1 MVKITIYLP
10 LLFVEREIDEIMEGF
25 IIVLILLIAIAIS
38 NVLNH
43 FIPMVPVPLIQIAL
57 GSIFAVLPLG
67 LNIRLEPELFF
78 VLFVAPI
85 LFNDGKMIPKNELWK
100 LRIPILLLALGLVFA
115 TVIIGGYLIY
125 WLIPDI
131 PLPAAFALAAILSP
145 TDAVAVSALSKKAH
159 INKSIMT
166 LLEGEALINDA
177 SGLVAFKF
185 AVAATVTGVF
195 SIKSAMF
202 SFLILAFGGLAIGA
216 IVAFVIIKFRIFLR
230 RLGMEDVTLH
240 MLIQI
245 VTPFLIYLIA
255 EHFSVSGILAVV
267 AGGIIHSIEKKQVE
281 SSTLE
286 LQIMSENTWRLMMFG
301 LNGLVFVLLGLQIP
315 EVVKTV
321 YYNQE
326 INTLKA
332 LGYVL
337 VISVA
342 LIIIRYIWIYLC
354 WKPAHISGKRSGKHT
369 PEPKSFL
376 LISISGVRGAVTLAA
391 AFSVPY
397 LLQNGSSF
405 PQRDLIIF
413 LAAGVILTSLVI
425 ASIFLPLLSRRDK
438 PSGAT
443 RKNSPEQVARIKLMK
458 AVIKAMKE
466 EMDSENKA
474 AALSIISDSH
484 RVIWQITHKE
494 GGAIVAHN
502 DKPTEAKIWVT
513 ALDAEKREIQVM
525 YEEGLIEKETVNRLL
540 ESINHR
546 EMLLTKKYKYKLLLY
561 MYLFKRI
568 LSVVVKKRTAQI
580 QSPKDTDSMLQL
592 KIRVAKAAVEAV
604 SKQMDTTN
612 NEISLYV
619 LSHYNEAI
627 QKFYDSTGN
636 LTSGQKEVS
645 KKKELQYKA
654 IQIQR
659 NEVQILFEKGEIS
672 LETANKLRR
681 FINYTEA
688 SMLQENEIIEV

>member
-1 MVKITIYLP
+1 MI
-10 LLFVEREIDEIMEGF
+10 EREIGKGMEGF

-38 NVLNH
+38 NVVNH
-43 FIPMVPVPLIQIAL
+43 FIPKIPVPLIQIAL
-57 GSIFAVLPLG
+57 GSIFALLPLG
-67 LNIRLEPELFF
+67 INIRLEPELFF

-85 LFNDGKMIPKNELWK
+85 LFNDGKMIPKSRLWK
-100 LRIPILLLALGLVFA
+100 LKIPILLLALGLVFA
-115 TVIIGGYLIY
+115 TVIIGGYLVY

-145 TDAVAVSALSKKAH
+145 TDAVAVSALSKKSH
-159 INKSIMT
+159 INKNIMT

-185 AVAATVTGVF
+185 AVAATVTGAF
-195 SIKSAMF
+195 SIKSAMY

-216 IVAFVIIKFRIFLR
+216 LVALIIIKFRIYLR

-245 VTPFLIYLIA
+245 LTPFLVYLVA

-267 AGGIIHSIEKKQVE
+267 AGGIIHSIEKKRVE

-286 LQIMSENTWRLMMFG
+286 LQIMSENTWSLMMFI

-315 EVVKTV
+315 AVARAA

-326 INTLKA
+326 INTIKA

-337 VISVA
+337 LISVS

-354 WKPAHISGKRSGKHT
+354 WKPADIIGRRTGKHS
-369 PEPKSFL
+369 PKPKTLL

-391 AFSVPY
+391 AFSIPY
-397 LLQNGSSF
+397 MLQNGSSF

-443 RKNSPEQVARIKLMK
+443 RRISPEQVARIKLMR

-484 RVIWQITHKE
+484 RVIWQIAHKE
-494 GGAIVAHN
+494 RGAILDIS
-502 DKPTEAKIWVT
+502 DKTAETKIWVI
-513 ALDAEKREIQVM
+513 ALNAEKTEIQAM
-525 YEEGLIEKETVNRLL
+525 HEEGLIDKKTVNRLL
-540 ESINHR
+540 QSVNYR
-546 EMLLTKKYKYKLLLY
+546 EMLLTKKYKYKLIYLLT
-561 MYLFKRI
+561 RI
-568 LSVVVKKRTAQI
+568 LSVVVRNRNAQL
-580 QSPKDTDSMLQL
+580 QSFRDTDTMLQI
-592 KIRVAKAAVEAV
+592 KIRIAKAAVDAV
-604 SKQMDTTN
+604 NNQMDNTN
-612 NEISLYV
+612 NEICHYV
-619 LSHYNEAI
+619 LSHYNQAI
-627 QKFYDSTGN
+627 RKFNAFTGSFI
-636 LTSGQKEVS
+636 TDQKEII

-659 NEVQILFEKGEIS
+659 KEVQLLFEKGEIS
-672 LETANKLRR
+672 LDTANKLRR

-688 SMLQENEIIEV
+688 SLLQENEIMEV

>member
-1 MVKITIYLP
+1 
-10 LLFVEREIDEIMEGF
+10 MEGF

-38 NVLNH
+38 NVINH
-43 FIPMVPVPLIQIAL
+43 FIPKVPVPLIQIAL

-67 LNIRLEPELFF
+67 INIRLEPELFF

-85 LFNDGKMIPKNELWK
+85 LFNDGKMIPKSELWK
-100 LRIPILLLALGLVFA
+100 LKIPILLLALGLVFA
-115 TVIIGGYLIY
+115 TVIIGGYLVY

-195 SIKSAMF
+195 SIKSATI

-216 IVAFVIIKFRIFLR
+216 LVALIIIKFRINLR
-230 RLGMEDVTLH
+230 RHGMEDVTLH

-245 VTPFLIYLIA
+245 LTPFLIYLIA

-286 LQIMSENTWRLMMFG
+286 LQIMSENTWSLMMFI
-301 LNGLVFVLLGLQIP
+301 LNGLVFVILGLQIP
-315 EVVKTV
+315 AVTRAV

-326 INTLKA
+326 VNTIKA
-332 LGYVL
+332 LVYVL
-337 VISVA
+337 LISVA
-342 LIIIRYIWIYLC
+342 LIVIRYIWIYLC
-354 WKPAHISGKRSGKHT
+354 WKPAYILGKRSGKQA
-369 PEPKSFL
+369 PKPKSFL

-397 LLQNGSSF
+397 MIQNGSSF

-413 LAAGVILTSLVI
+413 LAAGVILASLVI

-438 PSGAT
+438 PSEAT
-443 RKNSPEQVARIKLMK
+443 RKISPEQVARIKLMR

-494 GGAIVAHN
+494 RGAILDISDRPAEV
-502 DKPTEAKIWVT
+502 KIWVT
-513 ALDAEKREIQVM
+513 ALDAEKKEIHVI
-525 YEEGLIEKETVNRLL
+525 YEEGLIDKETVNRLL

-546 EMLLTKKYKYKLLLY
+546 EMLLTKKYKYRLLLFIY
-561 MYLFKRI
+561 ILKRI
-568 LSVVVKKRTAQI
+568 LSVVMNRTVQG
-580 QSPKDTDSMLQL
+580 QSPRDTDSMLQI
-592 KIRVAKAAVEAV
+592 KVRIAKAAVDAV
-604 SKQMDTTN
+604 SKQMDNTN
-612 NEISLYV
+612 NEVSLYV

-627 QKFYDSTGN
+627 QKFYASTDSF
-636 LTSGQKEVS
+636 TSGQKEIS
-645 KKKELQYKA
+645 KKRELQYKA

-672 LETANKLRR
+672 LDTANKLRR

-688 SMLQENEIIEV
+688 SMLQENEIMEV